1 MEIDPLVAV
10 PAIGMAMTAAFNTE
24 RRLHQSPQ
32 WRDRLMGLGE
42 VPSLRAVGLSGL
54 IVFVGFVAAI
64 ASAIVIARWW
74 AAAVI
79 AIGWVGAIL
88 PAMLF
93 SKWTLA
99 HPLSKFWALFAVVSG
114 MAVLNLA
121 IVVP

>member
-1 MEIDPLVAV
+1 
-10 PAIGMAMTAAFNTE
+10 
-24 RRLHQSPQ
+24 
-32 WRDRLMGLGE
+32 MGLGE
-42 VPSLRAVGLSGL
+42 VPSFRAVGLSGL
-54 IVFVGFVAAI
+54 VVFVGFVAAI
-64 ASAIVIARWW
+64 ASAIVVARWW
-74 AAAVI
+74 AVAVI

-88 PAMLF
+88 PAVLF